1 MSGVASGNQK
11 TVAPVVDMAPD
22 FDLPALIGGVKK
34 RFHLRDRLVNRN
46 LVLAF
51 YPANWDSV
59 STKQLAA
66 YQAEQTQI
74 SLHKAELV
82 SICTDSIMNT
92 TAWERE
98 IGPFEFPMCSDFWP
112 HGAVSQAYGVFRE
125 HEPFA
130 GGSERAVFIVQP
142 TGRIA
147 FRKIY
152 DVNELPPVS
161 ETLDALRGL

>member
-1 MSGVASGNQK
+1 MVARNQK

-22 FDLPALIGGVKK
+22 IDLPALISGVKK
-34 RFHLRDRLVNRN
+34 RFHLRDRLANRK

-51 YPANWDSV
+51 YPANWDAV
-59 STKQLAA
+59 SREQLVA
-66 YQAEQTQI
+66 YQAEQAQL
-74 SLHKAELV
+74 SAQKADIV
-82 SICTDSIMNT
+82 TICTDSIMNT

-112 HGAVSQAYGVFRE
+112 HGAVSRAYGVFRE
-125 HEPFA
+125 REPFV

-152 DVNELPPVS
+152 DVAELPPLA
-161 ETLDALRGL
+161 ETLQALRGL